1 MKDKITLFSKKKNK
15 EKLTLL
21 TAYDFSTA
29 SFLDNSEID
38 AILVGD
44 SLGMVFQGF
53 DNTLSVTIEDIIYH
67 CKAVKRGAQNTFV
80 IADMPFLSYHVTKE
94 ETIRNA
100 GRIIK
105 ETGVEAVKLEGG
117 KEIVDKIKALMDAK
131 IPVMGHIGLTP
142 QSINLFGSYKV
153 RGKSVE
159 EAKRIISDALLL
171 EEAGVF
177 SIVLEGIPEKLAEI
191 ITKKLSVP
199 TIGIGAGRYVDGQIL
214 VINDIFGS
222 YKEFSPKFA
231 KRFCNVGEEM
241 KKGITNF
248 INETKNGKFPGDEHV
263 FQISDDIIN
272 EIIK

>member
-1 MKDKITLFSKKKNK
+1 MKDKITIFSKKKGK

-21 TAYDFSTA
+21 TAYDYSTA

-44 SLGMVFQGF
+44 SLGMVFQGY
-53 DNTLSVTIEDIIYH
+53 DNTLSVTIDDIIYH
-67 CKAVKRGAQNTFV
+67 CKAVRRGAQNTFV
-80 IADMPFLSYHVTKE
+80 IADMPFLSYHITKE
-94 ETIRNA
+94 EAIRNA

-117 KEIVDKIKALMDAK
+117 KEIIDKVKALLDAK
-131 IPVMGHIGLTP
+131 IPVMGHLGLTP

-159 EAKRIISDALLL
+159 EAKRIINDALIL

-177 SIVLEGIPEKLAEI
+177 SIVLEGIPEKLAEL
-191 ITKKLSVP
+191 ITKKLSIP

-231 KRFCNVGEEM
+231 KRFCTVGEEM
-241 KKGITNF
+241 KKGIDNF
-248 INETKNGKFPGDEHV
+248 IKETRNGKFPGEEHV